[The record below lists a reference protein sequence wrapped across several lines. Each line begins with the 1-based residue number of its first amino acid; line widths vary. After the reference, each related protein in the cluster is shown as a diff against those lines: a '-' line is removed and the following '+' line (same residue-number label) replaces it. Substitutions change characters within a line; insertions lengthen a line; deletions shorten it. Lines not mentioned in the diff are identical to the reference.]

1 MLQECGITGRYLL
14 GFKASYLVEDK
25 RSALVTNIL
34 AG

>member
-14 GFKASYLVEDK
+14 GFKASYQVEDK
-25 RSALVTNIL
+25 RWTLVTNTL